1 MCLSENKKKAL
12 TLHKQRVSLLKKK
25 KIQQKYYKMF
35 LFISKDIKKNI

>member
-25 KIQQKYYKMF
+25 IQQKYYKMF
-35 LFISKDIKKNI
+35 LFISKDIKNI